1 MSSTEKILNNVIVVI
16 DPAEKTQFALKRAM
30 MMNEI
35 LEDGVSIHLY
45 ITFEMDK
52 LRKGQGVFQFH
63 CDNTW
68 FADLVKPLT
77 EANINYTAEVF
88 WTEDW
93 HRSIQD
99 MVRRRDAQ
107 LIIMSD
113 YTTEKNQNDLS
124 PSKWSLL
131 RIADCPVLIV
141 HPTAELQRKTILAA
155 VNMQTDNPRYAELNE
170 KILKMSRL
178 MAQSY
183 GAEKHIVNAYEDS
196 MEFPD
201 RAKLLRDT
209 EADQKNIHVQQGNPA
224 TIIST
229 VADDIDADVVVIG
242 TLARRGILA
251 AMRGNTCEEI
261 IKRLNRDVMIINCAH

>member
-1 MSSTEKILNNVIVVI
+1 MSYSPEILNNVIVVI
-16 DPAEKTQFALKRAM
+16 DPAEETQYALKRAM

-35 LEDGVSIHLY
+35 LSGGVAIHLF
-45 ITFEMDK
+45 ISFEMEK
-52 LRKGQGVFQFH
+52 LHKGKDSFEFH
-63 CDNTW
+63 CDNKW
-68 FADLVKPLT
+68 FSDLVKPLV
-77 EANINYTAEVF
+77 EAKIPHTAEVF

-93 HRSIQD
+93 HRSIED
-99 MVRRRDAQ
+99 VVGRRDAG

-131 RIADCPVLIV
+131 RVSNCPVLIV
-141 HPTAELQRKTILAA
+141 HPTAELRRKTILAA
-155 VNMQTDNPRYAELNE
+155 VNMQTENPRYAELNA
-170 KILKMSRL
+170 KILQMSRL

-183 GAEKHIVNAYEDS
+183 GADKHIVNAYEDS

-209 EADQKNIHVQQGNPA
+209 DAKQENLHVQQGNPA
-224 TIIST
+224 TIIAT

-242 TLARRGILA
+242 TLSRRGILA
-251 AMRGNTCEEI
+251 AMRGNTCEDI
-261 IKRLNRDVMIINCAH
+261 IKRLNRDVMVLNCAH